1 MILFN
6 QNIWG
11 NMKKEESI
19 ANRNDLI
26 RSVILREGADVC
38 CFQECNPRTSR
49 APECDISDKLAP
61 HYREAFSKNA
71 YQNFTPVFYNAA
83 TMREIDSGWFL
94 FDGKNDKNSKSVT
107 WAILEE
113 RATRKQAA
121 FLSVHFWW
129 KWESDEDEEQRIAN
143 ARQLAEFCNRLKEKY
158 PIPFFISGDLNNGI
172 GSNQGSRA
180 YYEMLN
186 CGMVDVRTVAAE
198 TTDLNTAHHY
208 PVRNEQ
214 NVYEGADMPFKTLD
228 YIFAYGNTSA
238 TLHSFR
244 VLTDPD
250 ALNSSDHCPLTLAL
264 TL

>member
-1 MILFN
+1 MLLFN

-61 HYREAFSKNA
+61 LYREAA
-71 YQNFTPVFYNAA
+71 LEHAHENFTPVFYNVE
-83 TMREIDSGWFL
+83 TMQEIESGWFL
-94 FDGKNDKNSKSVT
+94 FEGKNDKNSKSVT
-107 WAILEE
+107 WAVLEE
-113 RATRKQAA
+113 KATGKRAA

-143 ARQLAEFCNRLKEKY
+143 ARQLAEFCCRLKERHS
-158 PIPFFISGDLNNGI
+158 IPFFVTGDLNNGI
-172 GSNQGSRA
+172 GANQGCRA

-186 CGMVDVRTVAAE
+186 CGMVDARTTAIE
-198 TTDLNTAHHY
+198 TTDSHTAHHY

-214 NVYEGADMPFKTLD
+214 NLYEGADMPFKTLD
-228 YIFAYGNTSA
+228 HIFTFGNNSA
-238 TLHSFR
+238 ELHTFR
-244 VLTDPD
+244 VLTDTD
-250 ALNSSDHCPLTLAL
+250 ALNSSDHCPLTLSI